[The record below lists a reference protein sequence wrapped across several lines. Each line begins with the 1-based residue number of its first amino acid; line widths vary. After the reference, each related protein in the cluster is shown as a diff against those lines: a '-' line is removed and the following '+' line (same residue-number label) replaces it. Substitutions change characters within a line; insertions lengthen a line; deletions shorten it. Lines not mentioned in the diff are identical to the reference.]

1 MSEAPSSSRA
11 KLSVAVIGLGGIGS
25 TFAYQLARAGHDVT
39 AIARPGSLRLQQLR
53 RDQGVLSASGERAAL
68 RVEDHLDEALPYDLV
83 VVTTLSHQVGAVLP
97 ALQRSQ
103 ARCVHFMFNI
113 FDPERLQAA
122 IGEHRCTFGMPFVM
136 ATLDTDGRLHSTIT
150 RSRKTLHSDE
160 RWVELFNSA
169 GIPSALEANIRLW
182 LRCHVPMCIA
192 FESISVAAQR
202 RGGGASWTE
211 AMTVARGVH
220 GGFAIIQG
228 LGCRLYPASKVVI
241 KSSPAVLLAALL
253 WFVSRIASFRDLL
266 ATGLNECRALV
277 DDLVSAAD
285 GEVETDLRPHI
296 NAVRAMKPAAEGPNG
311 RVGE

>member
-1 MSEAPSSSRA
+1 
-11 KLSVAVIGLGGIGS
+11 
-25 TFAYQLARAGHDVT
+25 
-39 AIARPGSLRLQQLR
+39 
-53 RDQGVLSASGERAAL
+53 
-68 RVEDHLDEALPYDLV
+68 
-83 VVTTLSHQVGAVLP
+83 
-97 ALQRSQ
+97 
-103 ARCVHFMFNI
+103 
-113 FDPERLQAA
+113 
-122 IGEHRCTFGMPFVM
+122 
-136 ATLDTDGRLHSTIT
+136 
-150 RSRKTLHSDE
+150 
-160 RWVELFNSA
+160 
-169 GIPSALEANIRLW
+169 
-182 LRCHVPMCIA
+182 
-192 FESISVAAQR
+192 
-202 RGGGASWTE
+202 
-211 AMTVARGVH
+211 MTVARGVH